1 MIQIFILFDFEVEIS
16 EKDETLTVDS
26 GDFLGCE
33 IELDGIEILL
43 VCV

>member
-1 MIQIFILFDFEVEIS
+1 MIQIFILFDFGVEVS
-16 EKDETLTVDS
+16 EKDEIDS